1 VFQKREVSLVNN
13 FKITFQYKDL
23 YED

>member
-13 FKITFQYKDL
+13 FKITFQYKEL